1 MLHRQTHPRSRI
13 ALLRRLRCKR
23 GAHFCIAKCTPI
35 GDFLLRMGRETHPSQ
50 GFHPSDVQ
58 NASVVLCFAT
68 RNAPLSKIS
77 PFGRRKCKRGA
88 HFCIARY
95 TPIEDFVLRTGTDK
109 HTNIQTHGL
118 TNMQTYKHDAKY
130 YSIVGHGVG
139 GMPRSAIPG
148 EAAKRPSI
156 EV

>member
-1 MLHRQTHPRSRI
+1 
-13 ALLRRLRCKR
+13 
-23 GAHFCIAKCTPI
+23 
-35 GDFLLRMGRETHPSQ
+35 MGRETHPSQ

-139 GMPRSAIPG
+139 GMPRSAILV

-156 EV
+156 HIYSSVAHRTMYTFHSNRALPIRLHLGSKDTLFRSSA